1 MECKL
6 NMFEIECEFE
16 VSSPTDASV
25 NLYLATSKEA
35 ENHMRII
42 NKEKEYKEYLEQIKQ
57 IIKPVEE
64 KLCELTMKF
73 AEDNLS
79 DQGVGKEKENAEERM
94 KEILN
99 EIFNGILGGNE

>member
-25 NLYLATSKEA
+25 NLYIVSSKET
-35 ENHMRII
+35 EEHMRLI
-42 NKEKEYKEYLEQIKQ
+42 NKEKEYKEYLEQMKD
-57 IIKPVEE
+57 IIEPVKE

-73 AEDNLS
+73 AKDNIS
-79 DQGVGKEKENAEERM
+79 DKGIGKNADEIIRKLLKGV
-94 KEILN
+94 LN
-99 EIFNGILGGNE
+99 EILGGNE